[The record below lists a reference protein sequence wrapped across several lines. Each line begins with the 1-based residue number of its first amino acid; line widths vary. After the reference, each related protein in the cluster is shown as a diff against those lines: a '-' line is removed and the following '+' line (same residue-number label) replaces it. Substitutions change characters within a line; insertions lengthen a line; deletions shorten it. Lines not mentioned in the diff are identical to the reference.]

1 MKSMDRRVGK
11 AKRPHPYGIRAGRT
25 QFALATVALTLS
37 FACGSVQH
45 APGPA
50 PNAGATP
57 PEASAN
63 DIDGPTMFATLC
75 GYCHQNG
82 GRAEGRGPKLAGTT
96 RSDDFIL
103 DRIRNGKPGSMP
115 AFAGAFS
122 EGQII
127 AILAYIR
134 TLEDDGQ

>member
-1 MKSMDRRVGK
+1 MRTSVL
-11 AKRPHPYGIRAGRT
+11 AKGA
-25 QFALATVALTLS
+25 ALATLALVLSVACALAQQS
-37 FACGSVQH
+37 
-45 APGPA
+45 PGPGTKA
-50 PNAGATP
+50 ATP
-57 PEASAN
+57 PAEASPS
-63 DIDGPTMFATLC
+63 DVDGPTMFATLC

-82 GRAEGRGPKLAGTT
+82 GRAEGKGPKLAGTK

-115 AFAGAFS
+115 AFGGAFS

-134 TLEDDGQ
+134 TLGDDGQ